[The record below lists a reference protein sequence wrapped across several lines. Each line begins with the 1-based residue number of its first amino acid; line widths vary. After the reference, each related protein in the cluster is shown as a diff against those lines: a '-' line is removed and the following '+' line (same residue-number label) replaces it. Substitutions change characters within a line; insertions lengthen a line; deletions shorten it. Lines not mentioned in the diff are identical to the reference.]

1 MILTFCTYTIHSS
14 KGNNM
19 KLKTFLDELKKE
31 GVVVLNG
38 TNHYKLI
45 LGDKW
50 TTCKRHPSK
59 ELSNVAASRIRK
71 QLGLK

>member
-50 TTCKRHPSK
+50 TTCKRHP
-59 ELSNVAASRIRK
+59 
-71 QLGLK
+71 LKRAFECCREQNKKAVGT